1 MKKTVRVSNTQV
13 LTIVDGLNKMKDDN
27 VNLPAL
33 LAYALV
39 KNIRALEPTYNTINE
54 TKNIL
59 INKHQKTKEG
69 IKQGTKEFDSFIEE
83 FAPVLRESDE
93 FELEMI
99 ASDMLEGLEFSMADM
114 LALEVMIED

>member
-1 MKKTVRVSNTQV
+1 MKKTIKVNNAQV
-13 LTIVDGLNKMKDDN
+13 VTIVEGFNRMKEGN
-27 VNLPAL
+27 INLPAL
-33 LAYALV
+33 MSYAIV
-39 KNIRALEPTYNTINE
+39 KNIRVLEPTYNAINE

-99 ASDMLEGLEFSMADM
+99 TSDMFEGLEFSMADM
-114 LALEVMIED
+114 LALEIMVEN